1 VIFIKRKKEKNAQS
15 PVAPLVVGPSTL
27 PLPPVS
33 SYGPPHRYMA
43 FRLFDWPIT
52 SSIGSPRHRWA
63 CYVAASTGHCVVDSP
78 VVACSVV
85 DWPTVSSMG
94 HGVLTMD
101 PSCHRSGAVL
111 FIGPWSCRLRCR
123 RVDSPTVSR
132 LGAHQFI
139 GPLSCRLGPPC
150 RRCVVDWAPSCS
162 LGRCLVSSYR
172 RGCPN
177 GGAGCFVSL
186 RTARVVMWCPNP

>member
-1 VIFIKRKKEKNAQS
+1 M
-15 PVAPLVVGPSTL
+15 APLVVGPSTL

-43 FRLFDWPIT
+43 FHLFGWPIT

-63 CYVAASTGHCVVDSP
+63 CYVAASSGHCVVDSP

-101 PSCHRSGAVL
+101 PSCRRSGAVL
-111 FIGPWSCRLRCR
+111 FIGPWSCRLSCH
-123 RVDSPTVSR
+123 RVDSPTS
-132 LGAHQFI
+132 
-139 GPLSCRLGPPC
+139 
-150 RRCVVDWAPSCS
+150 S
-162 LGRCLVSSYR
+162 LGRCLVDWARHVVDLSSIGR
-172 RGCPN
+172 RPVHWAVVLSVRIV
-177 GGAGCFVSL
+177 AGVLTAVRGVSC
-186 RTARVVMWCPNP
+186 R